1 MAIDGAT
8 AAAAI
13 ARTVRLALRLPLR
26 TSHLFRSFAAKFA
39 VLILIFLTVPVI
51 LYVQFRSVD
60 AEKNRLVLINATKQ
74 GRLIAQSLLP
84 QLENFDGKSFDK
96 LSQSLSRLNDGS
108 LSAKLLYKP
117 LKVAGRDNF
126 FYVASSP
133 VSAPEYL
140 EAELK
145 QLVGVGV
152 IEQLRGT
159 CEGNRSLAI
168 RFTNPR
174 GAQEVLTSLIPV
186 TTLSGCWVLLT
197 SHSTEGILS
206 SSIGQPYWM
215 TPQVQIAASI
225 YVLMAFLVIYLFLEV
240 WRGLR
245 RFEKLARDIRTDGA
259 EAVSFSQMNQLPE
272 LKDVAVEFDRMVH
285 SLQSSAD
292 LLRRTADENAHAF
305 KTPIAIIAHS
315 LDRIRRGFPPDD
327 TKGRRA
333 AELIEQ
339 AVDRLDALVSASRR
353 LDEAAAETLD
363 PPRERVKLSALMS
376 RMVEA
381 YSEMLPD
388 GAVRFVD
395 RIDPGVNII
404 AGDDLMETVIENL
417 LDNAISFSPKS
428 GEVRIELRRNGR
440 WSELSV
446 MDRGPGVAADDL
458 DRIFDRYYTERPDKD
473 ERDPAMDALPT
484 HENHFGVG
492 LWIVRRNVEAVGGTV
507 FAQNRIGGGLK
518 VTVRIPVVK

>member
-1 MAIDGAT
+1 M
-8 AAAAI
+8 
-13 ARTVRLALRLPLR
+13 
-26 TSHLFRSFAAKFA
+26 
-39 VLILIFLTVPVI
+39 TVPVI

-60 AEKNRLVLINATKQ
+60 AEKNRLVLVNATKQ

-84 QLENFDGKSFDK
+84 LLENFDGKSYDA
-96 LSQSLSRLNDGS
+96 LSKALARLNDGS

-117 LKVAGRDNF
+117 TSVGGRDNF

-133 VSAPEYL
+133 VSPPEYL

-145 QLVGVGV
+145 QLVGTGV
-152 IEQLRGT
+152 IRQLRGT

-197 SHSTEGILS
+197 SHSTEGILT

-215 TPQVQIAASI
+215 TPQVQIATAI

-245 RFEKLARDIRTDGA
+245 RFEKHARDIRTQNASGM
-259 EAVSFSQMNQLPE
+259 SFTEMNQLPE

-305 KTPIAIIAHS
+305 KTPIAVISHS
-315 LDRIRRGFPPDD
+315 LDRIKRAFPPGEK
-327 TKGRRA
+327 KGLRA
-333 AELIEQ
+333 AELIEK

-363 PPRERVKLSALMS
+363 PPRERVDVSALLG

-381 YSEMLPD
+381 YSEMLSE
-388 GAVRFVD
+388 GTVRFID
-395 RIDPGVNII
+395 RIDPRVIVL
-404 AGDDLMETVIENL
+404 AGDDLLETVFENL
-417 LDNAISFSPKS
+417 LDNAISFSPKG
-428 GEVRIELRRNGR
+428 GEIRVELRRNGG
-440 WSELSV
+440 WCELSV
-446 MDRGPGVAADDL
+446 CDRGPGVHAEDL
-458 DRIFDRYYTERPDKD
+458 DRIFDRYYTDRQAKD
-473 ERDPAMDALPT
+473 ETDRDVQTLPT
-484 HENHFGVG
+484 DENHFGVG
-492 LWIVRRNVEAVGGTV
+492 LWIVRRNIEAIGGAV

-518 VTVRIPVVK
+518 VTTRIPLVK